1 MSEAKHTAGKL
12 DLDEID
18 DGTVWAIRDESGFAI
33 AKCWHFDREK
43 YDYNARRLVA
53 AWNACED
60 LSTEA
65 LESGAVGELLAA
77 CRLAKI
83 ELAYLIEQ
91 VDARKGGSVDRVYQA
106 CKNAIEKAEGNK

>member
-53 AWNACED
+53 AWNSCED

-65 LESGAVGELLAA
+65 LESGVVGELLAA
-77 CRLAKI
+77 CKDALATGERDLQHILDNGRLRDVL
-83 ELAYLIEQ
+83 LA
-91 VDARKGGSVDRVYQA
+91 
-106 CKNAIEKAEGNK
+106 AIAKAEGNK